1 MPAWCQAP
9 LPALELQLTCA
20 RFGAIL
26 IMVYSIP
33 KEGHKQAMAPDPSL
47 RIDLSTRRP
56 LRDEAY
62 LVLRRAILTG
72 QFKPGE
78 RLVERDI
85 AARLGLSRNPV
96 REAFRR
102 LEQERLVMV
111 NRQGVVVQALDPRE
125 VEELYEIRRHLEVLA
140 VQLAARHFTP
150 AYRRQLQAILQR
162 TMRALAEH
170 DQAQVVEASI
180 DFHRTIGE
188 MSGNRRLARLVLE
201 IGEEIQRFR
210 SLNIHESTRT
220 SLAVREHRQIF
231 AALSRRDAKRAARL
245 MAEHIEHSWLHARQ
259 YL

>member
-1 MPAWCQAP
+1 MPARCQAP
-9 LPALELQLTCA
+9 LFARGRRLTCA
-20 RFGAIL
+20 RFRAIL
-26 IMVYSIP
+26 VGGIRYTKRGARP
-33 KEGHKQAMAPDPSL
+33 AMEQDRGL
-47 RIDLSTRRP
+47 RIDLSARRP

-78 RLVERDI
+78 RLVERDL

-102 LEQERLVMV
+102 LEQERLVTV
-111 NRQGVVVQALDPRE
+111 NRQGVFVQALDPQE

-150 AYRRQLQAILQR
+150 AYRQQLQAILQR
-162 TMRALAEH
+162 TTRALADH
-170 DQAQVVEASI
+170 DQALVVEASI
-180 DFHRTIGE
+180 AFHRTIAE
-188 MSGNRRLARLVLE
+188 MSGNRRLARLIVE

-210 SLNIHESTRT
+210 SLNIHETSRT
-220 SLAVREHRQIF
+220 PIAIREHRQIF
-231 AALSRRDAKRAARL
+231 AALSRRDEKRAARL
-245 MAEHIEHSWLHARQ
+245 MAEHIEHSWAHARR